1 MHFDLTDEQ
10 KALGETLE
18 AFFAERFGGAEGVQA
33 IASTKLDSSLWD
45 EIAGLGLGGIM
56 VPVEAGGLDM
66 GLLTLAVVAETLGR
80 YAVPA
85 PVATN
90 ALAAGLIA
98 EAGGP
103 EQRAHWLGRLVA
115 GDVIAAFALAEDGG
129 WLPENWRSN
138 GHLPVTKLFVERG
151 DEAELFIVGCEGG
164 RLGLVERK
172 NGRIAATPVDTL
184 DRTRPL
190 FEVRF
195 EAEAVEPLSDDP
207 DIAKRAT
214 DALLILHAAD
224 ALGAA
229 SAAQARAVD
238 YAKERK
244 QFGRLIGSF
253 QALKHQLA
261 DISVE
266 LEPAR
271 PLCWYA
277 AHAWDTG
284 REDAHRV
291 AALTKAHLG
300 EISVNCARAALEA
313 HGGIGYTWEYPI
325 HLYLKRAMHDRTA
338 LGTPNLH
345 RERAAALA
353 GW

>member
-1 MHFDLTDEQ
+1 MRFDLTDDQ
-10 KALGETLE
+10 KALRDTLE
-18 AFFAERFGGAEGVQA
+18 SFFAARFGAAQGVEA
-33 IASTKLDSSLWD
+33 VADTGLDRRLWQD
-45 EIAGLGLGGIM
+45 IGELGLSGIL
-56 VPVEAGGLDM
+56 VPADRGGLDM

-85 PVATN
+85 PVIGN
-90 ALAAGLIA
+90 ALAAWAISQGGSDAQRQRWLQPLMTGEAVAAIAPAGETLVEWA
-98 EAGGP
+98 EA
-103 EQRAHWLGRLVA
+103 ADLVILE
-115 GDVIAAFALAEDGG
+115 GSKSGLML
-129 WLPENWRSN
+129 LPEFDVS
-138 GHLPVTKLFVERG
+138 P
-151 DEAELFIVGCEGG
+151 A
-164 RLGLVERK
+164 
-172 NGRIAATPVDTL
+172 DTL

-190 FEVRF
+190 GEISYDSDK
-195 EAEAVEPLSDDP
+195 AESLPGGGRLRERLY
-207 DIAKRAT
+207 
-214 DALLILHAAD
+214 DALLVLHAAD

-229 SAAQARAVD
+229 SAAQARAIA
-238 YAKERK
+238 YATERR
-244 QFGRLIGSF
+244 QFGRPIGSF

-284 REDAHRV
+284 RDDARRA
-291 AALTKAHLG
+291 AALAKAHVG
-300 EISVNCARAALEA
+300 EIAVNSARAALEA

-325 HLYLKRAMHDRTA
+325 HLFLKRAMHDRSIQ
-338 LGTPNLH
+338 GSPNFH